1 MMRPGTLV
9 KYREKL
15 FFGDPLL
22 GIILGE
28 EYLGPTDYTFYR
40 ILLEDGKITVIA
52 DTRLTPV

>member
-1 MMRPGTLV
+1 MRPGTLV

-28 EYLGPTDYTFYR
+28 VYLGPTDYTFYS
-40 ILLEDGKITVIA
+40 ILLQNGKITTLA